1 MVRRNCTAA
10 HGRRGRRPSGHRDA
24 WFRESVNLYP
34 VRAEQP
40 LLVDSGLPTSRRI
53 SWKPSSRIEPAD
65 VRWIN
70 LMHPDRDHTKS
81 QIQILGAAPN
91 AHLITTFL
99 GQGMIKVLLQWRKHD
114 DIDDWW
120 H

>member
-1 MVRRNCTAA
+1 MLTPYEPSSRCSATAA
-10 HGRRGRRPSGHRDA
+10 CPPRGR
-24 WFRESVNLYP
+24 
-34 VRAEQP
+34 
-40 LLVDSGLPTSRRI
+40 I
-53 SWKPSSRIEPAD
+53 SCKPSSQIGPAH

-70 LMHPDRDHTKS
+70 LMHPDRDHS
-81 QIQILGAAPN
+81 GSLIEILGAAPN

-114 DIDDWW
+114 GIDDWW